1 MTLDL
6 GFMDAAGEIDLSELG
21 RTAAARVYGP
31 ERVKN
36 IKVKT
41 GEDFTGRPTH
51 FFSFLIDQDR
61 SGTKVGMLHIRLIQE
76 LRDELMAH
84 NDDHY
89 PFTRVFDR
97 ADWDKVE
104 GA

>member
-1 MTLDL
+1 
-6 GFMDAAGEIDLSELG
+6 MDIADEIDLAELG

-36 IKVKT
+36 IKVRT
-41 GEDFTGRPTH
+41 GEDYTGRPTH
-51 FFSFLIDQDR
+51 YFSFLIDQDR
-61 SGTKVGMLHIRLIQE
+61 GGTNVGMLRIRLTQE
-76 LRDELMAH
+76 VRDELMAH

-89 PFTRVFDR
+89 PFIRVFDR

>member
-1 MTLDL
+1 
-6 GFMDAAGEIDLSELG
+6 MDVAGELDLSELG
-21 RTAAARVYGP
+21 RLAAARVYGP

-61 SGTKVGMLHIRLIQE
+61 GDTNVGMLRIRLDQE
-76 LRDELMAH
+76 VRDELMAH

-89 PFTRVFDR
+89 PSIRMFDQ
-97 ADWDKVE
+97 ADWNKVE

>member
-1 MTLDL
+1 MEA
-6 GFMDAAGEIDLSELG
+6 MSAADEIDLAELG

-61 SGTKVGMLHIRLIQE
+61 SGTNVGMLGIRLTQE
-76 LRDELMAH
+76 VRDELMAH

-89 PFTRVFDR
+89 PFIRVFNQ